1 VPPFHFIEQQRTMS
15 ESKNKA
21 DPEVL
26 QEIERLRE
34 ENSQLIEDMLVYTG
48 LPGQVHRQHARVEQ
62 LKAFVIRAADTLE
75 KNADEAHSPLVQELR
90 KAAE

>member
-1 VPPFHFIEQQRTMS
+1 MS

-21 DPEVL
+21 DTEVL

-34 ENSQLIEDMLVYTG
+34 ENSQLMDDMMVYTG
-48 LPGQVHRQHARVEQ
+48 LAGHLHRLDVKIKH
-62 LKAFVIRAADTLE
+62 LKSLLIRAADALE
-75 KNADEAHSPLVQELR
+75 KGPSDTDIPLVEELR

>member
-1 VPPFHFIEQQRTMS
+1 MMS

-21 DPEVL
+21 NTEAL
-26 QEIERLRE
+26 REIERLRE
-34 ENSQLIEDMLVYTG
+34 ENTQLMEDMLIYTG

-62 LKAFVIRAADTLE
+62 LKALLIPAADALE
-75 KNADEAHSPLVQELR
+75 KNADEAHSQLVQELR

>member
-1 VPPFHFIEQQRTMS
+1 MMS

-21 DPEVL
+21 DRGVL

-34 ENSQLIEDMLVYTG
+34 ENSQLMDEMLVFTG
-48 LPGQVHRQHARVEQ
+48 LPGQVHRQHARLEQ
-62 LKAFVIRAADTLE
+62 LKVLLIRAADALE
-75 KNADEAHSPLVQELR
+75 SGLAGEHPHLVQELR